1 MSPDRHAQEVET
13 TDAAASTAGRSL
25 HGPVADGGPRFL
37 VVFGSVLLLIW
48 GVIAAAA
55 SGTENALAG
64 GSSGSGY
71 AWVAVVFWVVAITAM
86 YMTFARSRHG
96 KRACAVGA
104 LLTLV
109 VGLALGATWLFW
121 WLFSGG
127 LVGLGSYLSRKQAT

>member
-1 MSPDRHAQEVET
+1 MSPDRQAQEMEPT
-13 TDAAASTAGRSL
+13 HAPPTATGTSFR
-25 HGPVADGGPRFL
+25 GPVADGGPRFL

-96 KRACAVGA
+96 RQACAAGA
-104 LLTLV
+104 LLTLL
-109 VGLALGATWLFW
+109 VGLGLGAAWVFW

-127 LVGLGSYLSRKQAT
+127 LVGLGSCLSWKRAT